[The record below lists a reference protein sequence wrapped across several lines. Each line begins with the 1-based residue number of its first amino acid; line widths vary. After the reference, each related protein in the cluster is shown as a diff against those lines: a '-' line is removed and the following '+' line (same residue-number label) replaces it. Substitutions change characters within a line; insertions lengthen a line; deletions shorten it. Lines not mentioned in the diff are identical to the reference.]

1 MPMPVEGDP
10 APRLRLASHDGTA
23 VDLAKLK
30 GRPVVVFFYPRAATP
45 G

>member
-1 MPMPVEGDP
+1 MPMPAEGDP
-10 APRLRLASHDGTA
+10 APRLALAAPDVRA
-23 VDLAKLK
+23 VDLKALR